1 MILSKRLQAIANQVP
16 SCKTMADIGT
26 DHGIL
31 PIYLCLNHRINQAY
45 ACDIA
50 PKSLNKAIEKIKK
63 YHLEKQITPLLS
75 DGMKMLPQSVESIVI
90 AGMGGHLMTK
100 ILNESPHFHPHLIL
114 QANTHM
120 EMVRM
125 WLMENQYVIVDESI
139 VFEKKQYYEI
149 IHAKKTNESIFYD
162 DFALKYGPILMQK
175 KDPIWLQKYHQLLI
189 TYTNIDRQLQQSQ
202 KKDVKLLQKI
212 EEIKKI
218 VQD

>member
-1 MILSKRLQAIANQVP
+1 
-16 SCKTMADIGT
+16 MADIGT

-63 YHLEKQITPLLS
+63 YHLEKQITPLLG

-125 WLMENQYVIVDESI
+125 WLMENQYVIVDESN
-139 VFEKKQYYEI
+139 V
-149 IHAKKTNESIFYD
+149 
-162 DFALKYGPILMQK
+162 
-175 KDPIWLQKYHQLLI
+175 
-189 TYTNIDRQLQQSQ
+189 
-202 KKDVKLLQKI
+202 
-212 EEIKKI
+212 
-218 VQD
+218 

>member
-1 MILSKRLQAIANQVP
+1 MSLLMNRLFL
-16 SCKTMADIGT
+16 K
-26 DHGIL
+26 
-31 PIYLCLNHRINQAY
+31 
-45 ACDIA
+45 
-50 PKSLNKAIEKIKK
+50 
-63 YHLEKQITPLLS
+63 
-75 DGMKMLPQSVESIVI
+75 
-90 AGMGGHLMTK
+90 
-100 ILNESPHFHPHLIL
+100 
-114 QANTHM
+114 
-120 EMVRM
+120 
-125 WLMENQYVIVDESI
+125 
-139 VFEKKQYYEI
+139 KKQYYEI